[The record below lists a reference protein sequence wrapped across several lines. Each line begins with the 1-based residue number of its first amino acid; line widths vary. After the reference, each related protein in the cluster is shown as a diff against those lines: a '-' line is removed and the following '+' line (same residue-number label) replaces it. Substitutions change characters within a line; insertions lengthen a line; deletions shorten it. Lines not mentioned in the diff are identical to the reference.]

1 MYYKTVMKKM
11 WNKLR
16 KMQKIQIDILKEMRL
31 NSDSGTKMTK
41 ATGRGSK
48 KKGDEIETYK
58 LIVSTSKQLCR

>member
-31 NSDSGTKMTK
+31 NSDSGTKMTRT
-41 ATGRGSK
+41 TG
-48 KKGDEIETYK
+48 
-58 LIVSTSKQLCR
+58 

>member
-1 MYYKTVMKKM
+1 MKKM

-48 KKGDEIETYK
+48 KERK
-58 LIVSTSKQLCR
+58 